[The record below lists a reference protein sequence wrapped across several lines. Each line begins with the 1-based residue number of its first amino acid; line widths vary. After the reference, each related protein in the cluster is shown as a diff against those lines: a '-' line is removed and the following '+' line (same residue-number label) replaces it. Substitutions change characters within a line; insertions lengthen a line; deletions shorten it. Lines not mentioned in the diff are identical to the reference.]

1 MTNLRNRT
9 LTILLIVLAF
19 RLNAQDSHQN
29 AEVFP
34 FSEPEQAGVSSY
46 KLNLLKDEINSW
58 IKSGELM
65 GGEVLIIKEE
75 HTIFHESFG
84 WFDKEHGKKMM
95 KGVVYHTASMSKPF
109 STTLILQLAEQGFL
123 SIDDPVQKYIR
134 NFPNDSVKVQNLMN
148 HTESWTIQKFIR
160 LDNSMD
166 RYGA

>member
-65 GGEVLIIKEE
+65 GGEVLIIKDE
-75 HTIFHESFG
+75 HKIVPTCAYMFIKG
-84 WFDKEHGKKMM
+84 DKTSLGKLSE
-95 KGVVYHTASMSKPF
+95 V
-109 STTLILQLAEQGFL
+109 TLARE
-123 SIDDPVQKYIR
+123 
-134 NFPNDSVKVQNLMN
+134 
-148 HTESWTIQKFIR
+148 
-160 LDNSMD
+160 
-166 RYGA
+166 